1 MSKLIAGH
9 LLLDRAIN
17 IIYCSFL
24 CLVHRL
30 LLLLRNCSSTVYI
43 YEFYIVSGAC
53 MIALSAVTEYEIFII
68 CLIMWLELELNRIY
82 FLLSTWV
89 NWLFNCP
96 MSAWASPGLIDILI
110 VLKPTK
116 THALFVLIH
125 DVALFARHWLI
136 DWLSLSRVVTIIL
149 ISLFLFIATGST
161 EDWEPEAKGR
171 EWCVNTRHQQV
182 IKVNFI
188 ERSD

>member
-1 MSKLIAGH
+1 MESKLYISAKFH
-9 LLLDRAIN
+9 EDLPIISRA
-17 IIYCSFL
+17 L
-24 CLVHRL
+24 PLW
-30 LLLLRNCSSTVYI
+30 
-43 YEFYIVSGAC
+43 G
-53 MIALSAVTEYEIFII
+53 
-68 CLIMWLELELNRIY
+68 LNRVLWPSFY
-82 FLLSTWV
+82 LLPTSISLIHMSDWV
-89 NWLFNCP
+89 NWFFNCP
-96 MSAWASPGLIDILI
+96 MSAWASPSLIDILK

-136 DWLSLSRVVTIIL
+136 DLLSLPRVVIIMV